1 MLKKASTPNKFCYL
15 VLMLFFMFNYKYRY
29 YFALLLSV
37 YTFLNTEFCDL
48 YEHFDIVIDWYYALL
63 TITLISF
70 IILEVNRLLES
81 RIRKISI
88 FKINK
93 VKFQI
98 VFFLLSGITAT
109 IITTSVVL
117 FMGMYLHKYSFKV
130 TLIPLKLN
138 LTYAWLVNLL
148 YHLVNTVIFYFK
160 EYKISRHQTETLR
173 KLNAQAELQIVK
185 NQINPHFLFNNLNV
199 LSTLVLQNNSE
210 ANKFIEEFSKV
221 YRYILSNQE
230 KELIDLKTE
239 LYYIRPYIFLL
250 EKRFGNALLVEID
263 VNEINHHKYIIPAA
277 LQMLIENAMKHNVI
291 SKQKPLNIKISI
303 SDDNKIIVTNN
314 LQLRQ
319 SSEPSSNIGLKNIIK
334 RYQLVAEEKVVV
346 KEALDF
352 FSVTIPLI
360 NTTKKSYEIA
370 L

>member
-1 MLKKASTPNKFCYL
+1 
-15 VLMLFFMFNYKYRY
+15 MFNYKYRY

-48 YEHFDIVIDWYYALL
+48 YEHFNIVIDWQYALI

-70 IILEVNRLLES
+70 VILEANRLLELK
-81 RIRKISI
+81 IRKIS
-88 FKINK
+88 FFNINK
-93 VKFQI
+93 IQFP
-98 VFFLLSGITAT
+98 VFFFLVSGLVAT
-109 IITTSVVL
+109 IITTSIVL
-117 FMGMYLHKYSFKV
+117 FMGMYIHKYSFKEN
-130 TLIPLKLN
+130 LIPLKLN

-148 YHLVNTVIFYFK
+148 YHLINTVIFYFK
-160 EYKISRHQTETLR
+160 EYKISKDQAESLL

-199 LSTLVLQNNSE
+199 LSTLVLQNNDE

-230 KELIDLKTE
+230 KELVELKTE
-239 LYYIRPYIFLL
+239 LYFIRPYIFLL
-250 EKRFGNALLVEID
+250 EKRFGKGLMVEID
-263 VNEINHHKYIIPAA
+263 VNEVNHHQYIIPAA
-277 LQMLIENAMKHNVI
+277 LQMLIENAIKHNII
-291 SKQKPLNIKISI
+291 SKQKPLKIKISI
-303 SDDNKIIVTNN
+303 SRDNNIIVTNN

-319 SSEPSSNIGLKNIIK
+319 SSEPSSQIGLKNIIK
-334 RYQLVAEEKVVV
+334 RYQLVAEEKVIV

-360 NTTKKSYEIA
+360 NVARKAYETPIRVSPLTTVNEY
-370 L
+370 

>member
-1 MLKKASTPNKFCYL
+1 
-15 VLMLFFMFNYKYRY
+15 MFNYKYRY

-48 YEHFDIVIDWYYALL
+48 YEHFNIVIDWYYALI

-70 IILEVNRLLES
+70 IILELNRLLES
-81 RIRKISI
+81 RIRKI
-88 FKINK
+88 FTLKINK
-93 VKFQI
+93 FRFPV
-98 VFFLLSGITAT
+98 VFFLVSGLAAT
-109 IITTSVVL
+109 VITTTIVL
-117 FMGMYLHKYSFKV
+117 FMGMYLHKYSFKEN
-130 TLIPLKLN
+130 LIPLKLN

-148 YHLVNTVIFYFK
+148 YHLINTVIFYFK
-160 EYKISRHQTETLR
+160 EYKISQNQAETLR

-199 LSTLVLQNNSE
+199 LSTLVLQNNDE

-239 LYYIRPYIFLL
+239 LYFIRPYIFLL
-250 EKRFGNALLVEID
+250 EKRFGNGLKVEID

-277 LQMLIENAMKHNVI
+277 LQMLIENAIKHNVI

-303 SDDNKIIVTNN
+303 NNENHIVVTNN

-319 SSEPSSNIGLKNIIK
+319 SSEPSKQIGLKNIIK
-334 RYQLVAEEKVVV
+334 RYQLVAEEKVII
-346 KEALDF
+346 KEAIDF

-360 NTTKKSYEIA
+360 NVAKKDYEYNYN
-370 L
+370 

>member
-1 MLKKASTPNKFCYL
+1 
-15 VLMLFFMFNYKYRY
+15 MFNYKYRY

-48 YEHFDIVIDWYYALL
+48 YEHFNIVIDWYYALI

-81 RIRKISI
+81 KIRKIS
-88 FKINK
+88 FLNK
-93 VKFQI
+93 NKKVRFPI
-98 VFFLLSGITAT
+98 VFFLVSGLTAT
-109 IITTSVVL
+109 IITTSIVL
-117 FMGMYLHKYSFKV
+117 FMGMYIHKYSFREN
-130 TLIPLKLN
+130 LIPLKLN

-148 YHLVNTVIFYFK
+148 YHLINTVIFYFK
-160 EYKISRHQTETLR
+160 EYRISKHQTETLR

-199 LSTLVLQNNSE
+199 LSTLVLQNNDE

-221 YRYILSNQE
+221 YRYILSNQD
-230 KELIDLKTE
+230 KELVDLKTE
-239 LYYIRPYIFLL
+239 LYFIRPYIFLL
-250 EKRFGNALLVEID
+250 EKRFGTGLSVEID

-277 LQMLIENAMKHNVI
+277 LQMLIENAIKHNVI

-303 SDDNKIIVTNN
+303 SDDNKIVVTNN

-319 SSEPSSNIGLKNIIK
+319 SSEPSSYIGLKNIIK
-334 RYQLVAEEKVVV
+334 RYQLVAEEKVIV
-346 KEALDF
+346 KEAIDF

-360 NTTKKSYEIA
+360 NVTKKAYQIPQELASYQPRTIY
-370 L
+370 

>member
-1 MLKKASTPNKFCYL
+1 
-15 VLMLFFMFNYKYRY
+15 MFNYKYRY

-48 YEHFDIVIDWYYALL
+48 YEHFNIVIDWYYALI
-63 TITLISF
+63 TIILISF
-70 IILEVNRLLES
+70 IILETNRLLES
-81 RIRKISI
+81 RIRKISTL
-88 FKINK
+88 KNNK
-93 VKFQI
+93 VRFPI
-98 VFFLLSGITAT
+98 VFFVVSGLVAT
-109 IITTSVVL
+109 IITTSIVL
-117 FMGMYLHKYSFKV
+117 FMGMYLHKYSFKEN
-130 TLIPLKLN
+130 LIPLKLN

-148 YHLVNTVIFYFK
+148 YHLINTVIFYFK
-160 EYKISRHQTETLR
+160 EYKISQHQAETLR

-199 LSTLVLQNNSE
+199 LSTLVLQNNDE

-230 KELIDLKTE
+230 KELVELKTE
-239 LYYIRPYIFLL
+239 LYFIRPYIFLL
-250 EKRFGNALLVEID
+250 EKRFGKGLIVEID

-277 LQMLIENAMKHNVI
+277 LQMLIENAIKHNVI

-303 SDDNKIIVTNN
+303 SKDNSIVVTNN

-319 SSEPSSNIGLKNIIK
+319 SAEPSSQIGLKNIIK
-334 RYQLVAEEKVVV
+334 RYQLVAEEKVIV

-360 NTTKKSYEIA
+360 NVAKKAYEMPKRVS
-370 L
+370 LLPTVNEY